1 MNGFFW
7 PMMTRYDYHMVMKRV
22 GVAELK
28 ARLSEHLRS
37 VRAGE
42 SVVVLDRRT
51 PIARLVPFEQNDEG
65 LVVEAARGSL
75 QRLTVPEPALPGT
88 DILDELLA
96 ERGDRL

>member
-1 MNGFFW
+1 
-7 PMMTRYDYHMVMKRV
+7 MKRV

-28 ARLSEHLRS
+28 ARLSEHLRR

-42 SVVVLDRRT
+42 SVIVLDRRT
-51 PIARLVPFEQNDEG
+51 PVARLVPFEQRDDG

-75 QRLTVPEPALPGT
+75 RELEVPEPALPGT
-88 DILDELLA
+88 DIVDALLA

>member
-1 MNGFFW
+1 MNESVSIV
-7 PMMTRYDYHMVMKRV
+7 TIHDYHMVMKPV

-28 ARLSEHLRS
+28 ARLSEHLRR

-42 SVVVLDRRT
+42 SVIVLDRRT
-51 PIARLVPFEQNDEG
+51 PIARLVPFERNDEG

-75 QRLTVPEPALPGT
+75 RELAVPEPALPGT

-96 ERGDRL
+96 ERGERL